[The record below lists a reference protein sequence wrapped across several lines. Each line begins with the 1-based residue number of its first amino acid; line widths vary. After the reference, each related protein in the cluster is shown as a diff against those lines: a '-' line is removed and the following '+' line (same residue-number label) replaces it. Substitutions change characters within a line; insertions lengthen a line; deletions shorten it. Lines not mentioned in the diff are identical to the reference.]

1 MEHKYPRIP
10 HLPWS
15 PGRSE
20 DDVSLNDTVSFWREL
35 VVITEKMDGEN
46 TTITR
51 NKVYARSVDSR
62 DHPSR
67 HYVKSMASQ
76 FQWKLDED
84 IRICG
89 ENLYATHSIH
99 YDRLES
105 YFYVFGVFK
114 GDRYL
119 SWDMVELIAGALE
132 LPTVPVVWRGLWTD
146 MMNECDFSVNGSLFT
161 LDLNKSEGYVIRNE
175 GSFLEKEFPRNI
187 AKFVRDRH
195 VQTDEHWMNQK
206 MVVNELNKGDVL

>member
-20 DDVSLNDTVSFWREL
+20 DDISLNDTDTVSFWREE

-46 TTITR
+46 TTIT
-51 NKVYARSVDSR
+51 KTKIHARSLDSR

-67 HYVKSMASQ
+67 HYVKAMASE
-76 FQWKLDED
+76 FQWKLDDD
-84 IRICG
+84 IRIVG

-99 YDRLES
+99 YDRLKS
-105 YFYVFGVFK
+105 YFYIFGVFK
-114 GDRYL
+114 GDQYL
-119 SWDMVELIAGALE
+119 SWDMVVGIADVLG
-132 LPTVPVVWRGLWTD
+132 LPTVPVICRGIWTNLMSEGQVD
-146 MMNECDFSVNGSLFT
+146 SAFN
-161 LDLNKSEGYVIRNE
+161 LDLDKSEGYVVRLARGFNE
-175 GSFLEKEFPRNI
+175 SEFNYSI

-206 MVVNELNKGDVL
+206 MVVNGLVK